1 MILRLT
7 IGWDHAGIDLA
18 NTLIQQFPKIFWN
31 YNHQPLTKDPINYP
45 DAVPFVVQH
54 VYQGWV
60 GVLICGTGIGMS
72 MAANR
77 YPGIGAALC
86 TDPHMAEM
94 ARAHN
99 NANIL
104 VLPGRLMSESGAT
117 ACLSAFLKT
126 PFQQGRHANRIAQFD
141 PILAYHTPYNFPP
154 AE

>member
-1 MILRLT
+1 MILRVA
-7 IGWDHAGIDLA
+7 IGWDHAGMDLA
-18 NTLIQQFPKIFWN
+18 NGLIREFQKVFWN
-31 YNHQPLTKDPINYP
+31 YIRRTPSKDPINYP

-54 VYQGWV
+54 VYRGGV

-86 TDPHMAEM
+86 TEPLMAEM

-104 VLPGRLMSESGAT
+104 VLPGRLMSESVAT
-117 ACLSAFLKT
+117 ACVSVFLNT
-126 PFQQGRHANRIAQFD
+126 PFEQGRHANRIAQFD
-141 PILAYHTPYNFPP
+141 PILAHSVSYDFPP

>member
-7 IGWDHAGIDLA
+7 IGWDHAGMDLA
-18 NTLIQQFPKIFWN
+18 NGLIQEFPAVFWN
-31 YNHQPLTKDPINYP
+31 YDHQIPLKESINYP
-45 DAVPFVVQH
+45 DVVPCVVQH
-54 VYQGWV
+54 VNQGGV

-104 VLPGRLMSESGAT
+104 VLPGRLMSHAVAT

-126 PFQQGRHANRIAQFD
+126 PFQQGRHAKRIAQFD
-141 PILAYHTPYNFPP
+141 PMLAHSTSDFPP